1 MNTFLS
7 FSSFGDSERGKR
19 KGSPLSRSF
28 AGSSVTLCNCEMAS
42 NNDLSLER
50 TRGREGGRERSARNA
65 TGILRGGFA
74 GEEEKKG
81 EKPNVPRERERER
94 DGLAASDV
102 IDDDDDIGN
111 DFARRRG
118 ERRTDVVS

>member
-1 MNTFLS
+1 MNTFLGTVS
-7 FSSFGDSERGKR
+7 GAKVKGLSSLARLLG
-19 KGSPLSRSF
+19 LRS
-28 AGSSVTLCNCEMAS
+28 LCAATARWH
-42 NNDLSLER
+42 R
-50 TRGREGGRERSARNA
+50 TTIYLRRETKRSARNA

-94 DGLAASDV
+94 RTSGARARDI